1 MQTQEWS
8 NAQLRQRWK
17 ICAMTPTLDTICCN
31 HFGKED
37 IHLTT
42 IERLKNSSMEY
53 EHLSTLLQP
62 TS

>member
-8 NAQLRQRWK
+8 NVQMRQRWK
-17 ICAMTPTLDTICCN
+17 ICAMTPTLGTICCN

-53 EHLSTLLQP
+53 
-62 TS
+62 